1 MRRTA
6 TKKQSRWHWAIG
18 TRLARPPQGD
28 APFGIDYHTCMTHPP
43 SPHLIHG
50 VLLVLVS
57 SAFSAPARL
66 NAEDELSFNRDVRPV
81 LASQCFACHGP
92 DEAHRE
98 ADLRLD
104 IDEAAIEH
112 GVIQPGDPDAS
123 ELVRRLFSSDE
134 DEVMPP
140 PHAGTLKPEQKKL
153 LRDWVQSGAKYDKH
167 WAFTPPTRPTVPSR
181 RGVTTVSQP
190 DWGRNAIDAF
200 VLDQLNREGISP
212 SPEADPMTLVR
223 RLYIDLIGLPPTP
236 EQADAFVASND
247 PHAYEALVDELLQSP
262 RYGEHWALPWLDLA
276 RYADTNGY
284 EKDRERSIWPYRDWV
299 IRAINEDMP
308 YDEFSIA
315 QLAGDRL
322 PGKNPDDL
330 IATGF
335 HRNTML
341 NEEGGIDPLEYR
353 YLAMVDRVATTGIV
367 WLGLTTGCAQCHTH
381 KFDPITHTDYFRL
394 MALLNNADEPDFAIP
409 DPKREQQ
416 RSETLAQIERLES
429 QLADAF
435 PVGEDKSATFEREF
449 AKWIRRQE
457 AVATPWQV
465 ITPTEMK
472 SNLPRLEPLDDGSVF
487 ASGDTTKRDQY
498 ELTFAIQQSDLPI
511 TAIRLE
517 ALTDDR
523 LPERGPGLA
532 FYEGRKGDF
541 FVSELNATLGNDPLS
556 FGEVSHTYNMTNDGD
571 PKVRADNVFDG
582 DGSTGWQ
589 PGNHKGERLQ
599 LVMNLQQ
606 PIETPGDL
614 RIRLLFERHYVASLG
629 RFRFAITRKP
639 GAVASQLSEAA
650 ETILASSEDD
660 KEQSEMLRREFLRT
674 TPLLAEARK
683 PIDALRAK
691 VPEPTTT
698 LVMQERPADHP
709 RPTFRHHRGEY
720 LSPREQVRPGM
731 LSVFVDDEDH
741 SPENRLELARWL
753 VSDANPLVA
762 RVTVN
767 RAWRSLFGAGLV
779 RSNDDFGVQSE
790 PPTHPE
796 LLDWLSVQLIENGWS
811 IKGLHRLIV
820 MSDTYRQDS
829 KGTAALVQ
837 RDPDNRLL
845 ARGARYR
852 VNGETVRDMML
863 RGSGLLSE
871 KMYGPGVF
879 PPQPPSVTGLAYGNF
894 EWNTAKDADRF
905 RRSIYT
911 FKKRTAAFAAY
922 TVFDAPTGEECIPQ
936 RNRSNTPLQA
946 LTVLNDEM
954 YLEMAR
960 ALANRTVAKHASE
973 VGSDSPAEIAT
984 SMFRRILTRPPTTDE
999 VELLTA
1005 YFDAQKQRLDAGRL
1019 VASEIGGDKNATS
1032 DIAAWSMVARV
1043 IMNLDEAVTR
1053 P

>member
-1 MRRTA
+1 M
-6 TKKQSRWHWAIG
+6 
-18 TRLARPPQGD
+18 LALFSCG
-28 APFGIDYHTCMTHPP
+28 F
-43 SPHLIHG
+43 G
-50 VLLVLVS
+50 VLS
-57 SAFSAPARL
+57 RSHADDAI
-66 NAEDELSFNRDVRPV
+66 SFNRDVRPV

-92 DEAHRE
+92 DEDHRE

-104 IDEAAIEH
+104 VDEAAIEH
-112 GVIQPGDPDAS
+112 GVIEPGEPDAS
-123 ELVRRLFSSDE
+123 ELVRRLFSTDE

-140 PHAGTLKPEQKKL
+140 PHAGTLKPEQKQL

-167 WAFTPPTRPTVPSR
+167 WAFTAPTRPPVP
-181 RGVTTVSQP
+181 TASQSE
-190 DWGRNAIDAF
+190 WGRNEIDAF
-200 VLDQLNREGISP
+200 VLDRLNREGISP

-223 RLYIDLIGLPPTP
+223 RLYLDLIGLPPTP
-236 EQADAFVASND
+236 QQADAFVASSD
-247 PHAYEALVDELLQSP
+247 PHAYETLVDELLQSP
-262 RYGEHWALPWLDLA
+262 HYGEHWALPWLDLA

-299 IRAINEDMP
+299 IRALNQDMP
-308 YDEFSIA
+308 YDDFSIA
-315 QLAGDRL
+315 QLAGDLL
-322 PGKNPDDL
+322 PGNRPDDL

-394 MALLNNADEPDFAIP
+394 MALLNNADEPDYAIP
-409 DPKREQQ
+409 DPNVEQQ
-416 RSETLAQIERLES
+416 RSELFAEIASLES
-429 QLADAF
+429 QLIDAF
-435 PVGEDKSATFEREF
+435 PVGDDKSRTFASEF
-449 AKWIRRQE
+449 AKWIAEQKM
-457 AVATPWQV
+457 VATPWEV
-465 ITPTEMK
+465 IAPAQMT
-472 SNLPRLEPLDDGSVF
+472 SNLPRLELLDDGSVY
-487 ASGDTTKRDQY
+487 ASGDTTKRDEY
-498 ELTFAIQQSDLPI
+498 ELAFTIQQSDLPI

-517 ALTDDR
+517 ALPDDR

-541 FVSELNATLGNDPLS
+541 FVSELDATLDDVALG
-556 FGEVSHTYNMTNDGD
+556 FGEVSHTYNTTNDGA
-571 PKVRADNVFDG
+571 PKVRPDNVFDG

-589 PGNHKGERLQ
+589 PGNHKGERLH

-606 PIETPGDL
+606 PIETPGEL
-614 RIRLLFERHYVASLG
+614 RIKLLFERHYVASLG
-629 RFRFAITRKP
+629 RFRIAITNKP
-639 GAVASQLSEAA
+639 DAVANRLSETV
-650 ETILASSEDD
+650 ETILASSHDSDEHDSN
-660 KEQSEMLRREFLRT
+660 EYNAALQREFLRT

-691 VPEPTTT
+691 LPERTTT
-698 LVMQERPADHP
+698 LVMQERPADYP

-720 LSPREQVRPGM
+720 LSPKEQVNPGM
-731 LSVFVDDEDH
+731 LSVFTNDEAS
-741 SPENRLELARWL
+741 SPKNRLELARWL
-753 VSDANPLVA
+753 VSNANPLVA

-796 LLDWLSVQLIENGWS
+796 LLDWLSVELVENGWS
-811 IKGLHRLIV
+811 IKQLLKRIV
-820 MSDTYRQDS
+820 MSATYRQDS
-829 KGTAALVQ
+829 KGTAELVHM
-837 RDPDNRLL
+837 DPDNRLL

-852 VNGETVRDMML
+852 VNGETIRDMML
-863 RGSGLLSE
+863 QSSGLLSTT
-871 KMYGPGVF
+871 MYGPGVF
-879 PPQPPSVTGLAYGNF
+879 PPQPQSVTGLAYGNF
-894 EWNTAKDADRF
+894 KWNTAKDADRY

-954 YLEMAR
+954 YLEMAQ
-960 ALANRTVAKHASE
+960 ALAKLACENTD
-973 VGSDSPAEIAT
+973 DSPAEIAT
-984 SMFRRILTRPPTTDE
+984 WMFRRILTRPPSADE
-999 VELLTA
+999 VEMLTA
-1005 YFDAQKQRLDAGRL
+1005 YFDAQKQRLVSGQLNAE
-1019 VASEIGGDKNATS
+1019 EIGGDKNATA
-1032 DIAAWSMVARV
+1032 DVAAWSMVARV